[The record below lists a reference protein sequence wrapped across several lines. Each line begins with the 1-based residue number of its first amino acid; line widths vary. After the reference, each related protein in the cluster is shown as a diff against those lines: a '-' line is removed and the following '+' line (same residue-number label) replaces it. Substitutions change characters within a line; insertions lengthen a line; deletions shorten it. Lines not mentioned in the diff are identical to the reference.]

1 MMALINCPDC
11 GVKVSSAAP
20 ACPHCG
26 CPMHQS
32 GMRTGKYNPR
42 HTGQIVAVEQ
52 TGKGLKLQRAVA
64 VLLLIVGFTV
74 LFVGIQTE
82 AGGAMAWG
90 AVMTGIS
97 LPWLTYVRL
106 ARWWRHG

>member
-1 MMALINCPDC
+1 MALMNCPDC
-11 GVKVSSAAP
+11 AAKVSSAAP

-74 LFVGIQTE
+74 LFVGIQME

-90 AVMTGIS
+90 AVMTGVS
-97 LPWLTYVRL
+97 LPWLAYIRL
-106 ARWWRHG
+106 ASWWRHG